1 MFDDIILKDFWDDSN
16 YSEENYHSSD
26 FTDALLQDIENEL
39 GYKLPQSYVELMKKH
54 NGGLVNRDCCPCDK
68 PTSWAEDHIC
78 ISGIMGVG
86 REKEYS
92 LCGALGSQ
100 FMIDEWE
107 YPAIGVAICDTP
119 SAGHDMVFLDYR
131 ECGPN
136 GEPCVVHVDQE
147 RNYDITKLAD
157 SFEEFIKKLCIINKE
172 DGSQVEGLV
181 SGGMKVTDKLLEAL
195 AKIKSNQ

>member
-1 MFDDIILKDFWDDSN
+1 MFDDINFIGFWDDCD

-26 FTDALLQDIENEL
+26 FTDELLQDIENEL

-54 NGGLVNRDCCPCDK
+54 NGGLVHLDCCPCDK
-68 PTSWAEDHIC
+68 PTSWAKDHIC
-78 ISGIMGVG
+78 ISGIMGIG
-86 REKEYS
+86 RDKEYS

-147 RNYDITKLAD
+147 FDYKITRLAD
-157 SFEEFIKKLCIINKE
+157 TFEEFVVKLCIIDEE
-172 DGSQVEGLV
+172 DGDDESPCIHSEYSEGFW
-181 SGGMKVTDKLLEAL
+181 D
-195 AKIKSNQ
+195 